1 MNLHEFQAKE
11 LLRDFGVEIS
21 PFAVASSMEEVEGI
35 LDEQGWDEAVVKIQV
50 HAGGRGKAGGVKIAK
65 GKDQIL
71 KVSEKLLGMK
81 MVNSQTGPD
90 GATADQILLCPPEN
104 IESEDYLGIVID
116 RSLKS
121 PVLIASPEGG
131 VEIEVVA
138 EKTPEKILT
147 LPIDRDG
154 YIPTYRLMELCKFMG
169 WEGTLAKDG
178 IELAKKLAFAFINVD
193 ASLLEI
199 NPLIHS
205 GGHLGVLDAKISID
219 DNAIFRQELASKY
232 YDPRQIPAREVEANE
247 YDLAYIAL
255 EGNIGCMVN
264 GAGLAMATMDII
276 KQFGGDPAN
285 FLDVGGSASKEKV
298 AAGFRLILNDPQVKA
313 IFVNIFGGIMDCA
326 TVAEGIISAVDT
338 LGMELPLVVR
348 LEGNNSDKGKKL
360 LAKSSL
366 NITPA
371 GSMGDGAKKIIEAI
385 KE

>member
-11 LLRDFGVEIS
+11 LLRNFGIDVP
-21 PFAVASSMEEVEGI
+21 PFAVASSMEEVQEI
-35 LDEQGWDEAVVKIQV
+35 LDTYGWEEVVIKIQV

-71 KVSEKLLGMK
+71 EVSKKLLGMK
-81 MVNSQTGPD
+81 IVNNQTGPE
-90 GATADQILLCPPEN
+90 GAYADQILLAPLAHIDAEN
-104 IESEDYLGIVID
+104 YLSIVID

-121 PVLIASPEGG
+121 PVMIASSEGG
-131 VEIEVVA
+131 VEIEEVA
-138 EKTPEKILT
+138 ENNPEKIIT

-154 YIPTYRLMELCKFMG
+154 YMPTYRLLELCKFMG
-169 WEGTLAKDG
+169 WKGSIAKDG
-178 IELAKKLAFAFINVD
+178 IDLAKKLAKAFIQMD

-199 NPLIHS
+199 NPLVHS
-205 GGHLGVLDAKISID
+205 AGRLIVLDTKLSID
-219 DNAIFRQELASKY
+219 DNAIFRQEEISKY
-232 YDPRQIPAREVEANE
+232 YDPRQIPEREVEANE

-276 KQFGGDPAN
+276 KQFGGAPAN
-285 FLDVGGSASKEKV
+285 FLDVGGSATKEKV
-298 AAGFRLILNDPQVKA
+298 AAGFRIILNDPQVKA
-313 IFVNIFGGIMDCA
+313 IFVNIFGGIMDCS
-326 TVAEGIISAVDT
+326 TVAEGIIAAVDT
-338 LGMELPLVVR
+338 LGMEIPLIVR
-348 LEGNNSDKGKKL
+348 LEGNNADKGKKL

-371 GSMGDGAKKIIEAI
+371 DSMGDGAKKIIEAI